1 MRDLFKVWLVVSLL
15 ALLALSAAPAFAQ
28 APASQQPPPPPR
40 QTSTRSSGA
49 EGFGIQLGGGPIFSS
64 LDDAQGLDLKT
75 KTGWLAGLLMG
86 GNRGGTVGVE
96 ADVLYGEKGAK
107 FSVPGGTEQE
117 FTQHVVHVPVMLKL
131 NGGSGNAN
139 GLSVFGLGGGFFDW
153 QFSSKIN
160 DVDITG
166 DTSGYEVGWLV
177 GGGVEVLR
185 FSVQARYAKG
195 VRQISKNFDV
205 ANTFESNSKAFVVL
219 VAFRL
224 N

>member
-1 MRDLFKVWLVVSLL
+1 MRSLFKVWPVLSVLT
-15 ALLALSAAPAFAQ
+15 LLALSAAPASAQ
-28 APASQQPPPPPR
+28 APATQQPPPPPR
-40 QTSTRSSGA
+40 VTSSSSA
-49 EGFGIQLGGGPIFSS
+49 DGFGIQLGGGPIFSS

-107 FSVPGGTEQE
+107 FSVPGGAEQE

-160 DVDITG
+160 DLDLAG

-185 FSVQARYAKG
+185 VSVQARYVKG

-205 ANTFESNSKAFVVL
+205 ANSFESNSKAFVVL
-219 VAFRL
+219 VAFLL